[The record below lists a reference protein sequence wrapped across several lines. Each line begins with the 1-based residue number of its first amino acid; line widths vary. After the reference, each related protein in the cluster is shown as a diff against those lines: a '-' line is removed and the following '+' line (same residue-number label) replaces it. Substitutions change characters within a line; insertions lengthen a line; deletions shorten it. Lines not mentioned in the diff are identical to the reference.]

1 MTGMVERGSKLAGR
15 IDRLEERMNEIYIS
29 IMDLKANLEKI
40 VSLSEQNHMR
50 ARRSV
55 PLRPEIARDRIYE
68 TIRGPDRMPN
78 PWAIDTAISLMDSRF
93 FRNTVNKSYE
103 TYKPT
108 IDALRKSPTFLSAA
122 DVSKVT
128 GKARNTESTY
138 LNRLFNAQI
147 AERKLERGKMLYRLR
162 KEKDLRKV
170 LGFQRKY

>member
-1 MTGMVERGSKLAGR
+1 MTERESKMVDR
-15 IDRLEERMNEIYIS
+15 IDRLEERMNEIYIG

-40 VSLSEQNHMR
+40 LSLGEQNHMR
-50 ARRSV
+50 ARSSV
-55 PLRPEIARDRIYE
+55 QIRPEIARDRIYE

-108 IDALRKSPTFLSAA
+108 IDALGERSDWLSAEG
-122 DVSKVT
+122 VSKVT

-138 LNRLFNAQI
+138 LNRLFHAQI
-147 AERKLERGKMLYRLR
+147 VERKRERGKMLYRLR
-162 KEKDLRKV
+162 KEKDLRKI
-170 LGFQRKY
+170 LGFQRQY

>member
-1 MTGMVERGSKLAGR
+1 MTERESKMVDR
-15 IDRLEERMNEIYIS
+15 IDRLEERMNEIYIG

-40 VSLSEQNHMR
+40 LSLGEQNHMR
-50 ARRSV
+50 ARSSV
-55 PLRPEIARDRIYE
+55 QIRPEIARDRIYE

-108 IDALRKSPTFLSAA
+108 IDALGERSDWLSAEG
-122 DVSKVT
+122 VSKVT

-138 LNRLFNAQI
+138 LNRLFHAQI
-147 AERKLERGKMLYRLR
+147 VERKQERGKMLYRLR
-162 KEKDLRKV
+162 KEKDLRKI
-170 LGFQRKY
+170 LGFQRQY